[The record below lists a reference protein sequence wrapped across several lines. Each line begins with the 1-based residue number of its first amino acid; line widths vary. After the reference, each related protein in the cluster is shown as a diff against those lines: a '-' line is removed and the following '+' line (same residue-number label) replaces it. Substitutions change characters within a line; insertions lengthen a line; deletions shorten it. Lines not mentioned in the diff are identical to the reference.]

1 MTGPPDAPARLISV
15 LRQLLAELRGRAPAG
30 IALDDDLERGLGI
43 DSLARTELMLRLE
56 REFGVHLDEVAVHE
70 AATPRDLLRA
80 LASSAPPGAI
90 DAGVR
95 APVARKRAGRHTEPR
110 DAATLIDVLEAR
122 VRDDPEHVHLTL
134 LDDPAPATTLTT
146 RALFERAASMAAG
159 LQAEGLAPG
168 ESVALMLP
176 TSLAFFETFVAIMLA
191 GAVPVPIY
199 PPFRASQIED
209 HLRRQARILD
219 NAHAVVLVTDART
232 QRLARLLR
240 GPVPS
245 LRSIATV
252 EQLAAGHG
260 STDIVRAASHDTAL
274 LQYTSGSTG
283 QPKGVV
289 LSHANLLA
297 NIRAMGAAVEAGPDD
312 VFVSWLPLYHDMGLI
327 GAWMGSLYHGLPLVL
342 MPPQAF
348 LARPSRWLWA
358 VHRHRATLSAAPNF
372 AYEML
377 ATRVP
382 DVELEGLDLSS
393 WRVAFNGAEPVAAAT
408 LERFAARFAAHG
420 FDPRAMTPVYGL
432 AESGV
437 GLAFPP
443 LRRGPRIDCISR
455 DSLQGGGSARQIPCG
470 DEGSM
475 RVVSCG
481 LPLAGH
487 EIRVVDARGGELP
500 ERAEGRI
507 EFRGPSATS
516 GYFRN
521 PQASRALFDGDW
533 LDTGDVGYMA
543 EGELYPTSRVKDL
556 IIRGGHNIH
565 PYDLEDAVGKLA
577 GVRKGCV
584 AVFGASDPADATERI
599 VVLAETRD
607 GALEHEPRL
616 RERIREL
623 SIELLGVP
631 ADDVVLA
638 GAHVV
643 PKTSSGKI
651 RRAAC
656 RELYERG
663 VLREARRGLPAWVQL
678 GRLQMSAL
686 AGRARNLAGRCTA
699 GLDAAALWTLFCL
712 LALAGAVAL
721 ACLPTLRWRR
731 RAVRALARA
740 MRGASILP
748 LQVEGA
754 AHLAGGGPRVFVANH
769 ASYADWLLLIATL
782 PADVAFVA
790 KRELGQRRALAWLLG
805 RVGTRFV
812 ERGESRQAAEDTRRL
827 VQAVRAG
834 ESLVFFPEGTLSR
847 APGLQ
852 PFHLGAFVVSA
863 RSGAPLVP
871 VTLRGTRSL
880 LRDGSWWPR
889 RHPLAVRIDAPL
901 RPQGSGWSDALALR
915 DAARRRIASA
925 CAEPDIGEA
934 PPGAVEGMGGG

>member
-1 MTGPPDAPARLISV
+1 VNHARDAAARLLSV
-15 LRQLLAELRGRAPAG
+15 LGELLAELRQRAPAA
-30 IALDDDLERGLGI
+30 ISLDDELERGLGI

-56 REFGVHLDEVAVHE
+56 REFGVRLNEAAVHE

-80 LASSAPPGAI
+80 LASAAPPGAI
-90 DAGVR
+90 DAAVR
-95 APVARKRAGRHTEPR
+95 VPVIRKREGRCAEPR
-110 DAATLIDVLEAR
+110 AAATMIDVLEAR
-122 VRDDPEHVHLTL
+122 ARDDPEHVHLTL
-134 LDDPAPATTLTT
+134 LDDPAPATTLTH
-146 RALFERAASMAAG
+146 RALLERAARVAAG
-159 LQAEGLAPG
+159 LQAHGLAPG

-176 TSLAFFETFVAIMLA
+176 TSLAFFEAFVAIMLA

-219 NAHAVVLVTDART
+219 NARAVVLVTDARA
-232 QRLARLLR
+232 QPLARLLR
-240 GPVPS
+240 GAAPS
-245 LRSIATV
+245 LRSIVTV
-252 EQLAAGHG
+252 QQLAAGHG
-260 STDIVRAASHDTAL
+260 SPEVVRAGAHDTAL

-312 VFVSWLPLYHDMGLI
+312 LFVSWLPLYHDMGLI

-348 LARPSRWLWA
+348 LARPSRWPW
-358 VHRHRATLSAAPNF
+358 VIHRHRATLSAAPNF

-393 WRVAFNGAEPVAAAT
+393 WRIAFNGAEPVAATT
-408 LERFAARFAAHG
+408 LERFASRFARYG
-420 FDPRAMTPVYGL
+420 FDPRAITPVYGL

-455 DSLQGGGSARQIPCG
+455 TALQGAASARPVPCE

-481 LPLAGH
+481 MPLAGH
-487 EIRVVDARGGELP
+487 EIRVVDASGRELP
-500 ERAEGRI
+500 ERTEGRI

-521 PQASRALFDGDW
+521 PQATRALFDGDW
-533 LDTGDVGYMA
+533 LDTGDVGYVA
-543 EGELYPTSRVKDL
+543 QGELYPTSRVKDL

-565 PYDLEDAVGKLA
+565 PYDLEEAVGKLA

-584 AVFGASDPADATERI
+584 AVFGASDPADATERV
-599 VVLAETRD
+599 VVLAEIRN
-607 GALEHEPRL
+607 GALGRDPRL

-638 GAHVV
+638 GAHAV

-663 VLREARRGLPAWVQL
+663 LLRGAHRALPTWLQW
-678 GRLQMSAL
+678 GRLWMSSL
-686 AGRARNLAGRCTA
+686 AGRARTLAGRCA
-699 GLDAAALWTLFCL
+699 AALDAAALWTLFGL
-712 LALAGAVAL
+712 LALSGTVAL
-721 ACLPTLRWRR
+721 ACLPALRWRR
-731 RAVRALARA
+731 RAARALARA
-740 MRGASILP
+740 MRAASMLR

-754 AHLAGGGPRVFVANH
+754 GHLAGAGPSVFVSNH
-769 ASYADWLLLIATL
+769 ASYADWLVLIAVL
-782 PADVAFVA
+782 PAEVAFVA
-790 KRELGQRRALAWLLG
+790 KRELGERRVLAWLLG

-812 ERGESRQAAEDTRRL
+812 ERGESRQASEDSRRL

-852 PFHLGAFVVSA
+852 AFHLGAFVVSA
-863 RSGAPLVP
+863 QTGAPLVP

-901 RPQGSGWSDALALR
+901 RPQGSSWSDAVALR
-915 DAARRRIASA
+915 DAARQRIASA
-925 CAEPDIGEA
+925 CAEPDLGEV
-934 PPGAVEGMGGG
+934 PSVV